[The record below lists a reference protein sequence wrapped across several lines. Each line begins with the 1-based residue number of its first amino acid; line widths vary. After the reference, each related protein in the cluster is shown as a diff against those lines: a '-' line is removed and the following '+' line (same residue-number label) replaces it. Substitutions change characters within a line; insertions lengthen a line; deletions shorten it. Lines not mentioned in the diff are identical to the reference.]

1 MEKKE
6 KVITAMQECI
16 GYILEVSLYILN
28 DNTNDDNGDNK
39 TNKWTNE
46 NKNVPQIRKSLP
58 YCYASICI
66 LD

>member
-39 TNKWTNE
+39 TNK
-46 NKNVPQIRKSLP
+46 
-58 YCYASICI
+58 
-66 LD
+66 